1 MKLQFKNMT
10 YINIIMVELDERLSL
25 IKIDYLLQ
33 HYDINAMFKDSNC
46 KLKSDLKSYYC
57 RMKNYLLYKLQGN
70 TLAKYEYAN
79 GTTSGRLYCNESLQC
94 LNTNARNFLINNSID
109 IDIVNC
115 HPTIL
120 MNLCKDNNIPCANL
134 SLYCNDRNNFLSTI
148 QMEYNETRAE
158 SKQRV
163 LKLFYDDKS
172 IQENSKCKLL
182 KCLTN
187 ELRTIKA
194 EFITYDEYAFLVSR
208 AKKQNYLGSFLAH
221 LLQHY
226 ENILLQHMISWA
238 NTNGYG
244 VQALFFDGMLVY
256 GNMPDQH
263 LEEMMQYIFAQ
274 TNWDIKLTFKPI
286 TTTLKLPENYKLMVR
301 DDYETVKQ
309 QFELFNAKVDCDF
322 VTFNHDTGNK
332 IYNKANFLIRH
343 EELKYYD
350 SQTNKFKDFLTE
362 WFKDWDKRV
371 YSRFDVYP
379 KEDLCPPGVY
389 NLWQPFDSATHQYDD
404 ESDELCKKGLAYFTN
419 HLYLVSGENESIF
432 NFIELWLSQT
442 IQYPE
447 HKSVEIILY
456 GQEGC
461 GKGLLMQFLQT
472 IFGREKVWDCIDP
485 QNQIFGRFNNLMEKA
500 FIVCLNEANKSN
512 YFNNNDKK
520 KALITEPT
528 ITIDTK
534 GMSSHTINSYHRFIS
549 CTNNCDSTVPS
560 ERRNCFVEMSNKM
573 VDNTEYF
580 KTGFMYAND
589 KNVAKAIYDY
599 YMQLPTKKKINKEDI
614 PKSEY
619 HAEVM
624 EANKNPMLL
633 WLYDYCQLEPNSHF
647 IPTNQLATNYRD
659 WLDQNHIK
667 REVYNTR
674 FGIELSKLN
683 LIGLDKRQGYA
694 GKIKTKGWAIDCEQL
709 KIDLNV

>member
-1 MKLQFKNMT
+1 MA
-10 YINIIMVELDERLSL
+10 ELDERISL
-25 IKIDYLLQ
+25 IKVDYVLQ
-33 HYDINAMFKDSNC
+33 HYDINAMFKDSNG
-46 KLKSDLKSYYC
+46 KSKSDLKSSYT

-70 TLAKYEYAN
+70 TLAKYVHSN
-79 GTTSGRLYCNESLQC
+79 GSTSGRLYCNESLQC
-94 LNTNARNFLINNSID
+94 LNANVRNFLIDNSVD
-109 IDIVNC
+109 IDMVNC
-115 HPTIL
+115 HPVIL
-120 MNLCKDNNIPCANL
+120 KNLCNDNNVPCANL
-134 SLYCNDRNNFLSTI
+134 SAYCNDRNNFLSTI

-158 SKQRV
+158 AKQRV
-163 LKLFYDDKS
+163 LKLFYDDKPK
-172 IQENSKCKLL
+172 QENNKCKLL
-182 KCLTN
+182 KFLSN
-187 ELRTIKA
+187 ELRTIQA
-194 EFITYDEYAFLVSR
+194 EFITYNEYAFLVSR
-208 AKKQNYLGSFLAH
+208 AKKQNFLGSFLAH
-221 LLQHY
+221 LLQHH
-226 ENILLQHMISWA
+226 ENILLQYMITWA
-238 NTNGYG
+238 ENNGYG
-244 VQALFFDGMLVY
+244 VQSLFFDGMLVY

-263 LEEMMQYIFAQ
+263 LEEMMKYIFSQ
-274 TNWDIKLTFKPI
+274 TRWDIKLSFKPI
-286 TTTLKLPENYKLMVR
+286 TTTLALPENYKLMVR
-301 DDYETVKQ
+301 DDYETTKN
-309 QFELFNAKVDCDF
+309 QFELFNAKVDCEF
-322 VTFNHDTGNK
+322 VTFNPDTGNT

-343 EELKYYD
+343 EEIKYYD
-350 SQTNKFKDFLTE
+350 SDTNKFKQFLPE
-362 WFKDWDKRV
+362 WFQDWDKRV

-389 NLWQPFDSATHQYDD
+389 NLWKPFDSVTHQYDD
-404 ESDELCKKGLAYFTN
+404 DSEELCKKGLAYFKS

-432 NFIELWLSQT
+432 NFIELWLSQM
-442 IQYPE
+442 IQFPE

-472 IFGREKVWDCIDP
+472 IFGREKVWDCVDP

-534 GMSSHTINSYHRFIS
+534 GMSSHTISSYHRFIS

-580 KTGFMYAND
+580 KNGFMYAND
-589 KNVAKAIYDY
+589 KNVSKAIYDY

-633 WLYDYCQLEPNSHF
+633 WLYDYCQSETNSHF
-647 IPTNQLATNYRD
+647 TPTNQLATNYRD

-683 LIGLDKRQGYA
+683 LTGLNKRQGYT
-694 GKIKTKGWAIDCEQL
+694 GKIKAKGWAVDCEQL
-709 KIDLNV
+709 KIDLKV